1 MQNTK
6 IMNKEMAIYNELR
19 AAAER
24 VFNDGVQAPVGSY
37 TLSDLAAMGNTKKAP
52 GVAFRSEY
60 NTDNIINISV
70 NGFECSFSASRV
82 FKIARRFEVL
92 AKVSKKNCAIFTR
105 KADSADPVAVFTLD
119 ATTCDSLAACDDPRK
134 TLRPALACVFVDL
147 AAGLAVC
154 CDSYIMNVTHI
165 QDVSII
171 NRKSLIN
178 GGVLIPR
185 DFAKAAKG
193 CKVSIFKNN
202 LDLIAVASNGNSC
215 TLVREIYPNYKA
227 VFEYTE
233 KKAAAPVRLVKNVRE
248 LKKTAAAVAK
258 VAACDVV
265 YISGMTGDEY
275 ITLSANGDG
284 GEISRRVALSSGL
297 TFNFATALKV
307 ANIKSINNA
316 ADTLYISYFN
326 TIVFAGAKVVGL
338 VNPSYDSDNA
348 TPTAAGAKKIATKLK
363 DFCNVYK
370 EFTAPVAPADS
381 IQTEDTADTAD
392 TIHVAPVVP
401 ADSIQTVDSTDT
413 ADTLHVAPVVPADSI
428 QTVDTAAPA
437 DTIHVA
443 PVVPADSIQTVDSTD
458 TADTIHV
465 APIVPADSIQTVDST
480 DTADT
485 IHVAPVV
492 PADSIQAVDSTD
504 TADTLHVVRRRN
516 FASMFNVIKVA
527 AVLLLIFV
535 LRTVSTIDTTADTL
549 HVAPVAPADSIQT
562 VDNADTLDIAPAASS
577 DSIQVVEST
586 DNTDTLDI
594 APAASSDSIQVA
606 ESTDNADTLHVAP
619 VAPADSIQTVDST
632 DTADTIHVAPVAPAK
647 NLYIIGHAKNW

>member
-1 MQNTK
+1 
-6 IMNKEMAIYNELR
+6 MNKEMAIYNELR

-70 NGFECSFSASRV
+70 NGFECSFYASRV

-119 ATTCDSLAACDDPRK
+119 ATTCDSLAACDDPRN

-165 QDVSII
+165 KDVSII

-193 CKVSIFKNN
+193 CKVSIFKND

-348 TPTAAGAKKIATKLK
+348 TPTAAGAEKIATKLK

-381 IQTEDTADTAD
+381 IQAVDTADTAD
-392 TIHVAPVVP
+392 TIHVVRRRNFASMFNVIKV
-401 ADSIQTVDSTDT
+401 AAVLLLVFVLRTVSTIDT
-413 ADTLHVAPVVPADSI
+413 T
-428 QTVDTAAPA
+428 A

-465 APIVPADSIQTVDST
+465 AP
-480 DTADT
+480 
-485 IHVAPVV
+485 VA

-504 TADTLHVVRRRN
+504 TADTLHV
-516 FASMFNVIKVA
+516 
-527 AVLLLIFV
+527 
-535 LRTVSTIDTTADTL
+535 
-549 HVAPVAPADSIQT
+549 APVAPADSIKT
-562 VDNADTLDIAPAASS
+562 VDSTDTADTLDIAPAA
-577 DSIQVVEST
+577 
-586 DNTDTLDI
+586 
-594 APAASSDSIQVA
+594 
-606 ESTDNADTLHVAP
+606 
-619 VAPADSIQTVDST
+619 
-632 DTADTIHVAPVAPAK
+632 PAK
-647 NLYIIGHAKNW
+647 NLYIIGYAKI

>member
-1 MQNTK
+1 
-6 IMNKEMAIYNELR
+6 MNKEMAIYNELR

-381 IQTEDTADTAD
+381 IQTEDTA
-392 TIHVAPVVP
+392 APQ
-401 ADSIQTVDSTDT
+401 I
-413 ADTLHVAPVVPADSI
+413 I
-428 QTVDTAAPA
+428 TAAA
-437 DTIHVA
+437 
-443 PVVPADSIQTVDSTD
+443 
-458 TADTIHV
+458 
-465 APIVPADSIQTVDST
+465 
-480 DTADT
+480 
-485 IHVAPVV
+485 
-492 PADSIQAVDSTD
+492 
-504 TADTLHVVRRRN
+504 VVRALAQSLTLAAVYGAQRTAAALKAARRATIAARAWLR
-516 FASMFNVIKVA
+516 ASHDFYAQDGDPIRCTGWQFVGYNIAAAVV
-527 AVLLLIFV
+527 AVLL
-535 LRTVSTIDTTADTL
+535 
-549 HVAPVAPADSIQT
+549 SI
-562 VDNADTLDIAPAASS
+562 
-577 DSIQVVEST
+577 
-586 DNTDTLDI
+586 
-594 APAASSDSIQVA
+594 
-606 ESTDNADTLHVAP
+606 
-619 VAPADSIQTVDST
+619 
-632 DTADTIHVAPVAPAK
+632 K
-647 NLYIIGHAKNW
+647 Y

>member
-1 MQNTK
+1 
-6 IMNKEMAIYNELR
+6 MNKEMAIYNELR

-443 PVVPADSIQTVDSTD
+443 PVVPADSIQ
-458 TADTIHV
+458 
-465 APIVPADSIQTVDST
+465 
-480 DTADT
+480 
-485 IHVAPVV
+485 
-492 PADSIQAVDSTD
+492 AVDSTD

-549 HVAPVAPADSIQT
+549 HVAPAASSDSIQVVEST
-562 VDNADTLDIAPAASS
+562 DNADTLDIAPAASS

>member
-1 MQNTK
+1 
-6 IMNKEMAIYNELR
+6 MNKEMTIYNELR

-60 NTDNIINISV
+60 NINNIINISV

-119 ATTCDSLAACDDPRK
+119 ATTCDSLAACDYPRN

-154 CDSYIMNVTHI
+154 CDSYVMNVTHI
-165 QDVSII
+165 KDVSII

-193 CKVSIFKNN
+193 CKVSIFKND

-215 TLVREIYPNYKA
+215 TLVRETYPNYKA

-233 KKAAAPVRLVKNVRE
+233 KKAAPVRLVKNVRE

-326 TIVFAGAKVVGL
+326 TIIFAGAKVVGL

-348 TPTAAGAKKIATKLK
+348 TATAAAAEKIATKLK

-381 IQTEDTADTAD
+381 IQT
-392 TIHVAPVVP
+392 
-401 ADSIQTVDSTDT
+401 VDSTDT
-413 ADTLHVAPVVPADSI
+413 ADTLHVAPVA
-428 QTVDTAAPA
+428 
-437 DTIHVA
+437 
-443 PVVPADSIQTVDSTD
+443 
-458 TADTIHV
+458 
-465 APIVPADSIQTVDST
+465 
-480 DTADT
+480 
-485 IHVAPVV
+485 

-504 TADTLHVVRRRN
+504 TADTLHVAPVAPADSIKAVDSTDTADTLHVVRRRN
-516 FASMFNVIKVA
+516 FVSMFNVIKVA
-527 AVLLLIFV
+527 AVLLLVFV

-549 HVAPVAPADSIQT
+549 HVAPVVSADSIQAVDSTDTADTIHVAPVAPADSIQT
-562 VDNADTLDIAPAASS
+562 VDNADTLDIVPAASS
-577 DSIQVVEST
+577 DSIQVAESA
-586 DNTDTLDI
+586 DSADTLDI

-606 ESTDNADTLHVAP
+606 ESTDNADTLDI
-619 VAPADSIQTVDST
+619 APAASSDSIQVVEST
-632 DTADTIHVAPVAPAK
+632 DNADTLDIAPAAPAQ
-647 NLYIIGHAKNW
+647 NLYIIGHAKN

>member
-1 MQNTK
+1 
-6 IMNKEMAIYNELR
+6 MNKEMTIYNELR

-119 ATTCDSLAACDDPRK
+119 ATTCDSLAACADPRN

-154 CDSYIMNVTHI
+154 CDSYIMNVTHLK
-165 QDVSII
+165 DVSII

-193 CKVSIFKNN
+193 CKVSIFKND
-202 LDLIAVASNGNSC
+202 LDLIAIASNGNSC

-258 VAACDVV
+258 VAACDVI
-265 YISGMTGDEY
+265 YISGMNGDEY

-307 ANIKSINNA
+307 ASIKSINNA

-326 TIVFAGAKVVGL
+326 TIIFAGAKVVGL

-348 TPTAAGAKKIATKLK
+348 TPTAAGAEKIATKLK

-370 EFTAPVAPADS
+370 EFT
-381 IQTEDTADTAD
+381 
-392 TIHVAPVVP
+392 
-401 ADSIQTVDSTDT
+401 
-413 ADTLHVAPVVPADSI
+413 
-428 QTVDTAAPA
+428 
-437 DTIHVA
+437 A

-465 APIVPADSIQTVDST
+465 APVVSSDSIQVTES
-480 DTADT
+480 A
-485 IHVAPVV
+485 
-492 PADSIQAVDSTD
+492 
-504 TADTLHVVRRRN
+504 
-516 FASMFNVIKVA
+516 
-527 AVLLLIFV
+527 
-535 LRTVSTIDTTADTL
+535 
-549 HVAPVAPADSIQT
+549 
-562 VDNADTLDIAPAASS
+562 DNADTLDIAPAASS
-577 DSIQVVEST
+577 DSIQVTEST
-586 DNTDTLDI
+586 DNAAVKMRRLVFNFSKVAAVILFAFFFRSIATNDSNADTLNI
-594 APAASSDSIQVA
+594 APVASSDSIQVT
-606 ESTDNADTLHVAP
+606 ESTDNADTLDIVPA
-619 VAPADSIQTVDST
+619 APAQ
-632 DTADTIHVAPVAPAK
+632 
-647 NLYIIGHAKNW
+647 NLYIIGHAKI

>member
-1 MQNTK
+1 
-6 IMNKEMAIYNELR
+6 MNKEMAIYNELR

-413 ADTLHVAPVVPADSI
+413 ADTIHVAPVVPADSI

-443 PVVPADSIQTVDSTD
+443 PVG
-458 TADTIHV
+458 
-465 APIVPADSIQTVDST
+465 
-480 DTADT
+480 
-485 IHVAPVV
+485 

-549 HVAPVAPADSIQT
+549 HV
-562 VDNADTLDIAPAASS
+562 APAASS

>member
-1 MQNTK
+1 
-6 IMNKEMAIYNELR
+6 MNKEMAIYNELR

-443 PVVPADSIQTVDSTD
+443 PVVPADSIQ
-458 TADTIHV
+458 
-465 APIVPADSIQTVDST
+465 
-480 DTADT
+480 
-485 IHVAPVV
+485 
-492 PADSIQAVDSTD
+492 AVDSTD

-647 NLYIIGHAKNW
+647 NFYIIGHAKNW

>member
-1 MQNTK
+1 
-6 IMNKEMAIYNELR
+6 MAIYNELR

-465 APIVPADSIQTVDST
+465 AP
-480 DTADT
+480 
-485 IHVAPVV
+485 VV

-549 HVAPVAPADSIQT
+549 HVAPAASSDSIQVVEST
-562 VDNADTLDIAPAASS
+562 DNADTLDIAPAASS

>member
-1 MQNTK
+1 
-6 IMNKEMAIYNELR
+6 MNKEMTIYNELR

-60 NTDNIINISV
+60 NINNIINISV

-119 ATTCDSLAACDDPRK
+119 ATTCDSLAACDYPRN

-154 CDSYIMNVTHI
+154 CDSYVMNVTHI
-165 QDVSII
+165 KDVSII

-193 CKVSIFKNN
+193 CKVSIFKND

-215 TLVREIYPNYKA
+215 TLVRETYPNYKA

-326 TIVFAGAKVVGL
+326 TIIFAGAKVVGL

-348 TPTAAGAKKIATKLK
+348 TATAAAAEKIATKLK

-381 IQTEDTADTAD
+381 IQTVETA
-392 TIHVAPVVP
+392 
-401 ADSIQTVDSTDT
+401 
-413 ADTLHVAPVVPADSI
+413 
-428 QTVDTAAPA
+428 
-437 DTIHVA
+437 
-443 PVVPADSIQTVDSTD
+443 
-458 TADTIHV
+458 
-465 APIVPADSIQTVDST
+465 
-480 DTADT
+480 
-485 IHVAPVV
+485 
-492 PADSIQAVDSTD
+492 
-504 TADTLHVVRRRN
+504 
-516 FASMFNVIKVA
+516 
-527 AVLLLIFV
+527 
-535 LRTVSTIDTTADTL
+535 
-549 HVAPVAPADSIQT
+549 
-562 VDNADTLDIAPAASS
+562 
-577 DSIQVVEST
+577 
-586 DNTDTLDI
+586 
-594 APAASSDSIQVA
+594 
-606 ESTDNADTLHVAP
+606 
-619 VAPADSIQTVDST
+619 

>member
-1 MQNTK
+1 
-6 IMNKEMAIYNELR
+6 MNKETTIYNELR

-37 TLSDLAAMGNTKKAP
+37 TLSDLSAIGNTKKAP

-70 NGFECSFSASRV
+70 NGFECSFFASRV

-105 KADSADPVAVFTLD
+105 KTDSADPVAVFTLD
-119 ATTCDSLAACDDPRK
+119 ATTCDSLAACDDSRN

-165 QDVSII
+165 KDVSII

-193 CKVSIFKNN
+193 CKVSIFKN
-202 LDLIAVASNGNSC
+202 DLYFIAVASNGNLC
-215 TLVREIYPNYKA
+215 TLVRETYPNYKA

-248 LKKTAAAVAK
+248 LKKTDAAVAK

-265 YISGMTGDEY
+265 YISGMNGDEY

-326 TIVFAGAKVVGL
+326 TIIFAGAKVVGL

-348 TPTAAGAKKIATKLK
+348 TPTAAAAEKMATKLK
-363 DFCNVYK
+363 DFINVYK
-370 EFTAPVAPADS
+370 DFTAPAA
-381 IQTEDTADTAD
+381 
-392 TIHVAPVVP
+392 
-401 ADSIQTVDSTDT
+401 
-413 ADTLHVAPVVPADSI
+413 PADSI
-428 QTVDTAAPA
+428 QTVDTA
-437 DTIHVA
+437 DTL
-443 PVVPADSIQTVDSTD
+443 
-458 TADTIHV
+458 
-465 APIVPADSIQTVDST
+465 
-480 DTADT
+480 
-485 IHVAPVV
+485 HVAPVV

-504 TADTLHVVRRRN
+504 TADT
-516 FASMFNVIKVA
+516 I
-527 AVLLLIFV
+527 
-535 LRTVSTIDTTADTL
+535 
-549 HVAPVAPADSIQT
+549 HVAPAVSSDSIQVT
-562 VDNADTLDIAPAASS
+562 ESADNADTLDIAPVASS
-577 DSIQVVEST
+577 DSIQVT
-586 DNTDTLDI
+586 
-594 APAASSDSIQVA
+594 

-619 VAPADSIQTVDST
+619 VAPADSIKTVDST
-632 DTADTIHVAPVAPAK
+632 DTADTIDIAPAAPAK
-647 NLYIIGHAKNW
+647 NLYIIGHAKN